1 MNPNASNYDPEIRQ
15 FLEDRKAN
23 INTIF
28 ETGEGRGQDTARS
41 QLESEPQPSIQ
52 SQVQVTVRC
61 IGLWAMMESVITEFD
76 NEMTLNQYCETY
88 GSSVEDLRM
97 GHFQITRFVEIANC
111 SPRVDGWVDKID
123 PKEAIPAKKINAKL
137 LKRIAN
143 MDFEWTF
150 DAAKH
155 LYSHDGRTLNIFCMP
170 CRLQQAQGV
179 AENSPQRALA

>member
-1 MNPNASNYDPEIRQ
+1 
-15 FLEDRKAN
+15 
-23 INTIF
+23 
-28 ETGEGRGQDTARS
+28 
-41 QLESEPQPSIQ
+41 
-52 SQVQVTVRC
+52 
-61 IGLWAMMESVITEFD
+61 MMESVITEFD
-76 NEMTLNQYCETY
+76 NEMTLNSYCETY

-155 LYSHDGRTLNIFCMP
+155 LYSHDGRTLSIFCMP